1 MINFDR
7 RHACVASRPIIFVIQ
22 QVEPVTRVRPQ
33 HHVSTNVANLGSPC
47 CVLAAR
53 IANSIAGKPTSI
65 WTPPKRCLPLL
76 VMTWRSY
83 RNIVG
88 FVGCGAAQAASI
100 AGASHG
106 GYYPR

>member
-1 MINFDR
+1 MLRPRSPDREFDR
-7 RHACVASRPIIFVIQ
+7 GQTDVDLDATEAV
-22 QVEPVTRVRPQ
+22 
-33 HHVSTNVANLGSPC
+33 
-47 CVLAAR
+47 
-53 IANSIAGKPTSI
+53 
-65 WTPPKRCLPLL
+65 LPLL